1 MWNVVLVPKEQ
12 LQCVRSWFEGDLRL
26 GLARPKVQMICVP
39 AVQEHIAGSDKSSA
53 PAERGWADRI
63 RVPCLPLRDERDL
76 AGRQA
81 D

>member
-1 MWNVVLVPKEQ
+1 
-12 LQCVRSWFEGDLRL
+12 
-26 GLARPKVQMICVP
+26 VP

-63 RVPCLPLRDERDL
+63 RVPCLLLRDERDL